1 MSPFL
6 IGALAM
12 GLFGNVHCLAMCG
25 PLALSI
31 NPSRN
36 SGWHALV
43 HHMGRIATYALLGLI
58 AGSIGYTVSWAGFQQ
73 VVSLTLGCLLALHGF
88 MLLIGKGGLLQHAH
102 LILPSSFVQRSM
114 KAMWGSE
121 KLTARFGMGMLN
133 GLLPCGLVYLALAA
147 SATST
152 SIWDGVAFMTLFG
165 LATLPVFAFLE
176 FFKQK
181 FKPKV
186 SVILPRMV
194 PYLFLV
200 FGVLLIL
207 RGADLGIPYL
217 SPVVTVEGGMG
228 SCCAAH

>member
-1 MSPFL
+1 
-6 IGALAM
+6 
-12 GLFGNVHCLAMCG
+12 
-25 PLALSI
+25 
-31 NPSRN
+31 
-36 SGWHALV
+36 
-43 HHMGRIATYALLGLI
+43 
-58 AGSIGYTVSWAGFQQ
+58 
-73 VVSLTLGCLLALHGF
+73 
-88 MLLIGKGGLLQHAH
+88 
-102 LILPSSFVQRSM
+102 
-114 KAMWGSE
+114 
-121 KLTARFGMGMLN
+121 MGMLN

-176 FFKQK
+176 FSKQK

-217 SPVVTVEGGMG
+217 SPEVTVAGGMG